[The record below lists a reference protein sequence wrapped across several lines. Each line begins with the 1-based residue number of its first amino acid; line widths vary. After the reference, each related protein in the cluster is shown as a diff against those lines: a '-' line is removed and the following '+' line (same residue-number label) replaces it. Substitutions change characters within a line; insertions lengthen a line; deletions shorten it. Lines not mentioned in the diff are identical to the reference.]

1 MILVTGASRGLGAA
15 ICKRLVEQGREV
27 IGLARN
33 EAPEAG
39 HAIRTCDVTSYDSW
53 RQLARDLRSERVE
66 VEALINAAGVASMNL
81 AVTTPEHVTRRVI
94 ETNLMG
100 TIFGCQAIAP
110 LMIRRKAGAVVN
122 FSTIA
127 VQLGLKGESVY
138 VASKAGVEGFSRAFA
153 REMADFGITVNC
165 VAPGP
170 IRTDLLRGVSDQ
182 QIDAIVEQQIIR
194 TVFGPDAVC
203 DTVEMLLSPLAHAVT
218 GQVMHVGGA

>member
-15 ICKRLVEQGREV
+15 ICERLVAQGRDV

-33 EAPEAG
+33 GGDRGYP
-39 HAIRTCDVTSYDSW
+39 IRICDVTSYDSW
-53 RQLARDLRSERVE
+53 RQLAKDLRSEQVE

-94 ETNLMG
+94 ETNLLG

-110 LMIRRKAGAVVN
+110 LMIRRKSGTIVN

-138 VASKAGVEGFSRAFA
+138 VASKAGVEGFSRSFA

-170 IRTDLLRGVSDQ
+170 IRTDLLRGVSDA
-182 QIDAIVEQQIIR
+182 QIGAIVEQQIFR
-194 TVFGPDAVC
+194 KVFGPEAVC
-203 DTVEMLLSPLAHAVT
+203 DTVDMLLSPASRAVT
-218 GQVMHVGGA
+218 GQVIHIGGA